1 MGIFELEMRP
11 GKQLFP
17 LNYNNIKGNVD
28 IKNNIKAIKL
38 IIRETYG
45 GNRTYINQIMFYE
58 QNAEQVKDL
67 ICGNELKNIYKN
79 QKKLI
84 ENYSNSQL
92 SQKFNHNNSFGNIK
106 KSKYSE
112 DLIKNLNEE
121 YMNQYYT
128 QNNNSKIKKNKI
140 QKKNAQKYFTE
151 IKNDKNMFKE
161 QDEIFDIDNND
172 EENTKNKEEVNE
184 EFKKLNERKKIPN
197 NAKYHKINNKKKQN
211 KKKFIE
217 ITPLTTNNTKT
228 LKSEIKQDINK
239 VFKKETLQKNTN
251 ESLTPN
257 KYLKRVKSL
266 TNNNNTLNITP
277 NLNINLSKKIAIV
290 QNKNEILEDNN
301 NIENNDEKMFI
312 SSNRNDI
319 YNNQISSSTN
329 NFYVNYLPDE
339 KNEKYQTYEERMYDN
354 TNNFNSMYSGNGFSS
369 SSINKSKQLIN
380 NINNNNLK
388 NYENEENPNIL
399 GLGENKE
406 KMYNTHKNM
415 NYHNRNNW
423 TGVNNMKKNPLFIT
437 NNHSQNASIYSNQ
450 NEKENNEKYE
460 NEQNKEYED
469 NFINNN
475 NISQRKNNIGNYNIN
490 STNNSQRFSV
500 RSNYE
505 NIKSSNIK
513 RIKERLDYLEAN
525 IIEFKKEINLISES
539 LSNFNS
545 KEFLINN
552 FKAQILDICEEIYNE
567 NFYNQKNISI
577 ISNSNIDSQNKKND
591 FILDNE
597 INRKIDER
605 FGNIKNNLFDKFL
618 QPKLEEIGNSVKK
631 NIDKIKSKVDNI
643 GNSIGKQKYNFEKSE
658 GSYPYIPNEEND
670 EMIFKSSSKLRN
682 EKFDEIN
689 RINENLYNKL
699 LEKEKKLKLLKLE
712 KTKFLIEENEK
723 DNIDVEI
730 NY

>member
-84 ENYSNSQL
+84 EKYSNSQL
-92 SQKFNHNNSFGNIK
+92 SKKFNHNNSFGNIK

-140 QKKNAQKYFTE
+140 QKKNVQKYFTE
-151 IKNDKNMFKE
+151 IKNDKNMLKE

-172 EENTKNKEEVNE
+172 EENTKYKEEVIE

-197 NAKYHKINNKKKQN
+197 NAKYHKINNKKKQK

-277 NLNINLSKKIAIV
+277 NLNINFSKKIAIV
-290 QNKNEILEDNN
+290 QNKNEILEDNK

-329 NFYVNYLPDE
+329 NFYVNNLPDE

-369 SSINKSKQLIN
+369 ISINKSKQLIN

-388 NYENEENPNIL
+388 NYENEENPNIF
-399 GLGENKE
+399 GLGENNE
-406 KMYNTHKNM
+406 KMYKTHKNM

-423 TGVNNMKKNPLFIT
+423 TGVDNMKKNPLFIT

-469 NFINNN
+469 NFVNNN
-475 NISQRKNNIGNYNIN
+475 NISQRKNNIN
-490 STNNSQRFSV
+490 SANNSQRFSV

-525 IIEFKKEINLISES
+525 IIEFKKEINLMSES